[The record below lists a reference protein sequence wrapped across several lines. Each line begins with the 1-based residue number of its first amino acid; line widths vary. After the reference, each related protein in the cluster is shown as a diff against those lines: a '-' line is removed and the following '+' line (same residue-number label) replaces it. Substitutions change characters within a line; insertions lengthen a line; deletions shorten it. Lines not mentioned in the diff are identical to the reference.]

1 MEVPMKINHRKEPFR
16 YTFKEPVSFNLFIV
30 SINGIPAPAKPVQ
43 ALMYDIS
50 RSGCGLKMP
59 LALRVD
65 SNQIRISL
73 NLVLHEEPLQLEGTL
88 RWGREEADN
97 HYYGVQL
104 DIPEHERDRLP
115 RELRLLAG
123 QSKIIVK

>member
-1 MEVPMKINHRKEPFR
+1 
-16 YTFKEPVSFNLFIV
+16 
-30 SINGIPAPAKPVQ
+30 
-43 ALMYDIS
+43 MYDIS

-65 SNQIRISL
+65 SNQIRVSL